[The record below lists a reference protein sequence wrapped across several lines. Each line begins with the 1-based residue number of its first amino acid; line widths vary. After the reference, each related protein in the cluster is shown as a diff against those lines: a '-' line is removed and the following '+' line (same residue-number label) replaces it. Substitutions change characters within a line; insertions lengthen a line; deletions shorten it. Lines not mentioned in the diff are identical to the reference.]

1 MVYMIKFCI
10 EKFVL
15 LDCPAFFIRTKSHDD
30 DEKDNYCKKLT
41 VKFMCNFQLRSCV
54 KRNLSNFMVIFTIR
68 FLLCHFSALDCALKT
83 DYVRRMLFHSS
94 RLTQIRWDCFSCRKS
109 RHDHPSLNR
118 EKEQWLKRIWKLKW
132 YCPAQVQ
139 VHSRSMPSPFQVH
152 ISSFNQSYSNTEC
165 PTKRRNPKFL

>member
-1 MVYMIKFCI
+1 MIKFCI

-15 LDCPAFFIRTKSHDD
+15 LDCPAFLSEPRAVMSSSDASLVKSHDD
-30 DEKDNYCKKLT
+30 DEEDNYCKKLT
-41 VKFMCNFQLRSCV
+41 VKLMCNFQLRSCV

-132 YCPAQVQ
+132 
-139 VHSRSMPSPFQVH
+139 
-152 ISSFNQSYSNTEC
+152 
-165 PTKRRNPKFL
+165 